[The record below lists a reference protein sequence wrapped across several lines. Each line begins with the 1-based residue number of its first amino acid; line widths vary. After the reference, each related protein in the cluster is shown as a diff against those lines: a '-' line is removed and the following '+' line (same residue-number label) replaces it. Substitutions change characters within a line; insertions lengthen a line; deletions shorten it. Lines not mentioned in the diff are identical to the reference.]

1 MSTLTI
7 HDIGCPICGEDNA
20 DQLAHVMADHSWHE
34 RWRLYWQTRQHMREL
49 LISRKH
55 ASAAP
60 PVADAGGRLP
70 VWKFGAGPT

>member
-7 HDIGCPICGEDNA
+7 HDTDCPICGDDNA

-49 LISRKH
+49 LISRK
-55 ASAAP
+55 SKS
-60 PVADAGGRLP
+60 GGVR
-70 VWKFGAGPT
+70 